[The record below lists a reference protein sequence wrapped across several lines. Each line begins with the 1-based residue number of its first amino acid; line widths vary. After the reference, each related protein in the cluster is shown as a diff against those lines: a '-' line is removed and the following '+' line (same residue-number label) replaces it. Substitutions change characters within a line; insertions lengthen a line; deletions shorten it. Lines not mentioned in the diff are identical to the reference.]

1 MNDAKYIGLDVHE
14 AQTKQVQRVELLKL
28 AHHAPSYSFN
38 ETGSES
44 FFEEFLFKRE
54 INSLPAAG
62 TPTLPSRTISFA
74 VRLRPYS
81 FLLALPSERSVEPS
95 SATPANKPRVRE

>member
-1 MNDAKYIGLDVHE
+1 MMQVYWAGCSRGRHE
-14 AQTKQVQRVELLKL
+14 TGTAGGIIPDCPPC
-28 AHHAPSYSFN
+28 AHYSFN
-38 ETGSES
+38 ETGSDS
-44 FFEEFLFKRE
+44 FFGEFLFKRA

-74 VRLRPYS
+74 LRLRPYS

-95 SATPANKPRVRE
+95 NEMPANKPRVRE